1 MTPSEEKQ
9 LSVLN
14 KRLSKEIQIEFIRTA
29 HEKSPKIEQFC
40 DQLTQ
45 LVPKIHVLKEEAD
58 SDEIPAIRI
67 HNGLRYQAIPSGTEV
82 GPFIEALQLKD
93 SGIAQ
98 LEDTK
103 AARLTEIN
111 LPTHL
116 VIYVSPQCKFCPGA
130 VYLLLP
136 LLTLND
142 HIRLT
147 IVDVMHFPELAESDN
162 IQSVP
167 TLILEDQF
175 RWTGAFQ
182 IDEIV
187 EVMGN
192 RDPAFLGSASLE
204 TMLKQGKAGQ
214 LTAMMLEKGE
224 IFPAFYTLL
233 THEKWPVRLGAMVV
247 MEQLLEE
254 NPLLALEA
262 YDHLLRSFSDVTD
275 TVKGDLLYMIGQ
287 MGRRQSVGFLQ
298 NILIGAYSA
307 EVKEAAWEALDTVRS
322 TITEKRQN

>member
-1 MTPSEEKQ
+1 M
-9 LSVLN
+9 
-14 KRLSKEIQIEFIRTA
+14 
-29 HEKSPKIEQFC
+29 
-40 DQLTQ
+40 TQ

-58 SDEIPAIRI
+58 SDEVPAIRI
-67 HNGLRYQAIPSGTEV
+67 HNGLRYQAIPSGTEM

-93 SGIAQ
+93 SGIAR

-103 AARLTEIN
+103 AARLDEIN

-130 VYLLLP
+130 VYSLLP

-175 RWTGAFQ
+175 RWTGTFQ

-192 RDPAFLGSASLE
+192 RDPAFLGPASLE
-204 TMLKQGKAGQ
+204 TLLKQGKASQ
-214 LTAMMLEKGE
+214 LAAMMLEKGE

-233 THEKWPVRLGAMVV
+233 THAKWPVRLGAMVV
-247 MEQLLEE
+247 MEALIEDNLD
-254 NPLLALEA
+254 LALRTIKPLWLQFPKV
-262 YDHLLRSFSDVTD
+262 DDG
-275 TVKGDLLYMIGQ
+275 VKGDLLYMLGQ
-287 MGRRQSVGFLQ
+287 MGQKEIAPRLEK
-298 NILIGAYSA
+298 ILDGDYKE
-307 EVKEAAWEALDTVRS
+307 EVKEAAREALD
-322 TITEKRQN
+322 KLNF